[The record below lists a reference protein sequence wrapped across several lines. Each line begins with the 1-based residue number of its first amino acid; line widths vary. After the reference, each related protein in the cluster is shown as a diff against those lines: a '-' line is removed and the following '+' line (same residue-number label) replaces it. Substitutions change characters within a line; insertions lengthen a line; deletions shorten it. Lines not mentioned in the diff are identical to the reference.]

1 MRSVTAGILTVGLVS
16 VAALAGA
23 GSPRVAGT
31 ASEARPASSEGLAAW
46 QQVYSVLTHPRALTA
61 TQQPTI
67 RNKARTGIGTSSTSC
82 VGRRACGVPGLTCAT
97 CHQGATSKAT
107 GGTNCADCHKG
118 ADLGRDRRPR
128 RARLAFGAAL
138 DGVAGPQQQAAILC
152 PGLSRPHRSHEKREY
167 GRAGTDETSR

>member
-46 QQVYSVLTHPRALTA
+46 QQVYSVLTHPRCLNCHTA
-61 TQQPTI
+61 TTI

-82 VGRRACGVPGLTCAT
+82 VGRRVV
-97 CHQGATSKAT
+97 
-107 GGTNCADCHKG
+107 
-118 ADLGRDRRPR
+118 
-128 RARLAFGAAL
+128 AFP
-138 DGVAGPQQQAAILC
+138 V
-152 PGLSRPHRSHEKREY
+152 
-167 GRAGTDETSR
+167 